1 VSRDSQLGTQQI
13 TVARK
18 IFRAQRNLE
27 LFFASRLFWCATR
40 NKFRIFFLSKFEWI
54 SNLKPAAQGGTEA
67 DVNKM

>member
-18 IFRAQRNLE
+18 ISRAQRNLE